1 MLKLHNI
8 FNNNSHL
15 TKDYSTYLKTTE
27 KSIEALGKNRN
38 ISLDFSNTPIKQN
51 KKVIKRNTRTNSFN
65 SLIINQTEGGF
76 YPPYSYMTRINPNKN
91 TKNSTGK
98 GFLGMKGN
106 HQKNKSFN
114 IKKGI
119 FNLNKQNMILKK
131 KTQKKKCKRNFLNSY
146 FINPNNVHISFNTVG
161 NNFQIESQHSKQ
173 NIKSNNMLNSN
184 NTNNKQNNISE
195 LNKSISNVNIS
206 KIKSNHKKININ
218 GNNTNNINNT
228 NISNEFMNIINK
240 LSEEKQKLFLNEFK
254 LYLNILNK
262 IKKNKNSNDIIINE
276 SDFEEIKNGG
286 IIGHILT
293 QNFKFKQKNEQLE
306 TKLNNIMNELEEIKK
321 DKKEKKKELESKDKI
336 IKELSNKIDMFNEE
350 MTKMKN
356 VIFNM
361 SNKSKKD
368 NEFSFCN
375 KNSQGDLE
383 NISLA
388 DNSNINEE
396 LYNNILNKNKNVIK
410 QMKRNQSGKL
420 LKTKED
426 VGNLNF
432 SNKVGGFNFND
443 EFLKNYEYFSDS
455 WRKEADK
462 MLQRRGIKL
471 NNQGGK

>member
-27 KSIEALGKNRN
+27 KSIETLGKNRN

-184 NTNNKQNNISE
+184 NMNNKQNNISE

-228 NISNEFMNIINK
+228 NVSNEFMNIINK

-262 IKKNKNSNDIIINE
+262 IKKNKNNNDIIINE

-306 TKLNNIMNELEEIKK
+306 SKLNNIMNELEEIKK
-321 DKKEKKKELESKDKI
+321 DKKETKKELESKDKI

-350 MTKMKN
+350 MIKMKN

-396 LYNNILNKNKNVIK
+396 LYNNKLNKNKNVIK